1 MPELQKSNIC
11 ICENADAWRLRELMS
26 SDGYREL
33 LSLGIILA
41 AVVFFSNY
49 VLSYA
54 QELPAKT
61 DNISDITSEIAIP
74 TATSS
79 VQQQTPQEQF
89 ITPGLSSRGDQD
101 NNSIRNSPLEPET
114 QEKASDLTMRQPDII
129 QQKKQK
135 GTFTEQQI
143 DNQEVSKDI
152 VSDKKRQLDKIMEDS
167 LTESKSTLQAEDS
180 GKKQQD
186 KYSDDDNTDN
196 TDSEDQEEIQQDE
209 RVNDDEEE
217 ENNNHQNNN
226 DKDDNNN
233 DNIPLEL
240 PIPFP

>member
-1 MPELQKSNIC
+1 MLMPGD
-11 ICENADAWRLRELMS
+11 CEKFMS

-61 DNISDITSEIAIP
+61 DSITDITSEIAIP
-74 TATSS
+74 IATSS

-101 NNSIRNSPLEPET
+101 NSIRNLPLEPET
-114 QEKASDLTMRQPDII
+114 QEKATDFTMIPPEMI
-129 QQKKQK
+129 QQKKK
-135 GTFTEQQI
+135 ATEQQI
-143 DNQEVSKDI
+143 DNQELSKDI
-152 VSDKKRQLDKIMEDS
+152 VSDKKQQLDKIMKDS
-167 LTESKSTLQAEDS
+167 LMESKSTLQPEDS
-180 GKKQQD
+180 EEKQQN
-186 KYSDDDNTDN
+186 KYSDDGN

-209 RVNDDEEE
+209 RVNEEE
-217 ENNNHQNNN
+217 ENNNRQNNN
-226 DKDDNNN
+226 DKHDNNN
-233 DNIPLEL
+233 DNLPLEF

>member
-1 MPELQKSNIC
+1 MLMPGDCKKF
-11 ICENADAWRLRELMS
+11 MS

-33 LSLGIILA
+33 LSLGIIIA

-61 DNISDITSEIAIP
+61 DITSEIAIP

-101 NNSIRNSPLEPET
+101 NSIRNLPLEPET
-114 QEKASDLTMRQPDII
+114 QEKATDLTMI
-129 QQKKQK
+129 QQKKK
-135 GTFTEQQI
+135 GTLTEQQI
-143 DNQEVSKDI
+143 DNQELSKDI
-152 VSDKKRQLDKIMEDS
+152 VSDKKQQLDKIMKDS
-167 LTESKSTLQAEDS
+167 LTESKSTFQPEDS
-180 GKKQQD
+180 EEKQQD
-186 KYSDDDNTDN
+186 EYSDDGN
-196 TDSEDQEEIQQDE
+196 TDSEDQEEIQHDE
-209 RVNDDEEE
+209 RVNEEE
-217 ENNNHQNNN
+217 ENNNRQNNN

-233 DNIPLEL
+233 GNIPLEL

>member
-1 MPELQKSNIC
+1 MLMPGD
-11 ICENADAWRLRELMS
+11 CEKFMS

-33 LSLGIILA
+33 LSLGIIIA

-49 VLSYA
+49 VSSYA

-61 DNISDITSEIAIP
+61 DITSEIAIP

-101 NNSIRNSPLEPET
+101 NSIRNLPLEPET
-114 QEKASDLTMRQPDII
+114 QEKATDLTMIPPEII
-129 QQKKQK
+129 QQKKK
-135 GTFTEQQI
+135 GTLTEQQI
-143 DNQEVSKDI
+143 DNQELSKDI
-152 VSDKKRQLDKIMEDS
+152 VSDKKQQLDKIMKDS
-167 LTESKSTLQAEDS
+167 LTESKSTLQPEDS
-180 GKKQQD
+180 EEKQQD
-186 KYSDDDNTDN
+186 EYSDDGN
-196 TDSEDQEEIQQDE
+196 TDSDQKEIQQDE
-209 RVNDDEEE
+209 RVNEEE
-217 ENNNHQNNN
+217 ENNNRQNNN

-233 DNIPLEL
+233 DNIPLEF

>member
-1 MPELQKSNIC
+1 MPGD
-11 ICENADAWRLRELMS
+11 CEKFMS

-54 QELPAKT
+54 QELPTKT
-61 DNISDITSEIAIP
+61 DSISDITSEIAIP

-89 ITPGLSSRGDQD
+89 ITPGLSSRGDRD
-101 NNSIRNSPLEPET
+101 NSIRNLPLEPET
-114 QEKASDLTMRQPDII
+114 QEKAIDLTMIPPEII
-129 QQKKQK
+129 QQNKK
-135 GTFTEQQI
+135 GILTEQQI
-143 DNQEVSKDI
+143 DNQELSKDI
-152 VSDKKRQLDKIMEDS
+152 ASDKKQLDKIMKDS
-167 LTESKSTLQAEDS
+167 LTESKSTFQPEDS
-180 GKKQQD
+180 EEKQQD
-186 KYSDDDNTDN
+186 EYSDDGN
-196 TDSEDQEEIQQDE
+196 TDSEDQEEKQQDE
-209 RVNDDEEE
+209 RVNEEEE
-217 ENNNHQNNN
+217 ENNNRQNNN

-233 DNIPLEL
+233 DNIPLEF

>member
-1 MPELQKSNIC
+1 MLMPGD
-11 ICENADAWRLRELMS
+11 CEKFMS

-54 QELPAKT
+54 QELPTKT
-61 DNISDITSEIAIP
+61 DSISDITSEIAIP

-89 ITPGLSSRGDQD
+89 ITPGLSSRGDRD
-101 NNSIRNSPLEPET
+101 NSIRNLPLEPET
-114 QEKASDLTMRQPDII
+114 QEKAIDLTMIPPEII
-129 QQKKQK
+129 QQNKK
-135 GTFTEQQI
+135 GILTEQQI
-143 DNQEVSKDI
+143 DNQELSKDI
-152 VSDKKRQLDKIMEDS
+152 ASDKKQLDKIMKDS
-167 LTESKSTLQAEDS
+167 LTESKSTFQPEDS
-180 GKKQQD
+180 EEKQQD
-186 KYSDDDNTDN
+186 EYSDDGN
-196 TDSEDQEEIQQDE
+196 TDSEDQEEKQQDE
-209 RVNDDEEE
+209 RVNEEE
-217 ENNNHQNNN
+217 QNNNRQNNN

-233 DNIPLEL
+233 DNIPLEF

>member
-1 MPELQKSNIC
+1 MLMPGD
-11 ICENADAWRLRELMS
+11 CEKFMS

-41 AVVFFSNY
+41 AVVFFSNH

-61 DNISDITSEIAIP
+61 DSISDITSEIAIP

-101 NNSIRNSPLEPET
+101 NSIRNLPLEPET
-114 QEKASDLTMRQPDII
+114 QEKATDLTMIPPEII
-129 QQKKQK
+129 QQKKK
-135 GTFTEQQI
+135 GTLTEQQI
-143 DNQEVSKDI
+143 DNQELSKDI
-152 VSDKKRQLDKIMEDS
+152 VSDKKQLDKNMKDS
-167 LTESKSTLQAEDS
+167 LTESKSTLQPEDS
-180 GKKQQD
+180 EEKQQD
-186 KYSDDDNTDN
+186 EYSDDGN
-196 TDSEDQEEIQQDE
+196 TDSEDQEEIQHDE
-209 RVNDDEEE
+209 RVNEEE
-217 ENNNHQNNN
+217 ENNNRQNNN

-233 DNIPLEL
+233 GNIPLEL

>member
-1 MPELQKSNIC
+1 MPGD
-11 ICENADAWRLRELMS
+11 CEKFMS

-33 LSLGIILA
+33 LSLGIIIA

-61 DNISDITSEIAIP
+61 DITSEIAIP
-74 TATSS
+74 TANSS

-101 NNSIRNSPLEPET
+101 NSIRNLPLEPET
-114 QEKASDLTMRQPDII
+114 QEKATDLTII
-129 QQKKQK
+129 QQKKK
-135 GTFTEQQI
+135 GTLTEQQI
-143 DNQEVSKDI
+143 DNQELSKDI
-152 VSDKKRQLDKIMEDS
+152 VSDKKQLDKILKDS
-167 LTESKSTLQAEDS
+167 LTESKSTFQPEDS
-180 GKKQQD
+180 EEKQQD
-186 KYSDDDNTDN
+186 EYSDDGN
-196 TDSEDQEEIQQDE
+196 TDSEDQEEIQHDE
-209 RVNDDEEE
+209 RVNEEE
-217 ENNNHQNNN
+217 ENNNRQNNN

>member
-1 MPELQKSNIC
+1 MLTPGD
-11 ICENADAWRLRELMS
+11 CEKFMS
-26 SDGYREL
+26 SDGFIPHREL

-61 DNISDITSEIAIP
+61 DSISDIASETAIP

-101 NNSIRNSPLEPET
+101 NSIRNSPLEPAT
-114 QEKASDLTMRQPDII
+114 QEKAADLTMIPPEII
-129 QQKKQK
+129 QQKKK
-135 GTFTEQQI
+135 GTLTEQQI

-152 VSDKKRQLDKIMEDS
+152 VSDKKQQLDKIMEDS
-167 LTESKSTLQAEDS
+167 LTESKSTLRPEDS
-180 GKKQQD
+180 EEKQQD
-186 KYSDDDNTDN
+186 RYSDDGN

-209 RVNDDEEE
+209 RVNDEEE
-217 ENNNHQNNN
+217 ENNNRQNNN

>member
-1 MPELQKSNIC
+1 
-11 ICENADAWRLRELMS
+11 MS

-61 DNISDITSEIAIP
+61 DITSEIAIP
-74 TATSS
+74 TANSS

-101 NNSIRNSPLEPET
+101 NSIRNLPLEPET
-114 QEKASDLTMRQPDII
+114 QEKATDLTMI
-129 QQKKQK
+129 QQKKK
-135 GTFTEQQI
+135 GTLTEQQI
-143 DNQEVSKDI
+143 DNQELSKDI
-152 VSDKKRQLDKIMEDS
+152 VSDKKQQLDKIMKDS
-167 LTESKSTLQAEDS
+167 LTESKSTFQPEDS
-180 GKKQQD
+180 EEKQQD
-186 KYSDDDNTDN
+186 EYSDDGN
-196 TDSEDQEEIQQDE
+196 TDSEDQEEIQHDE
-209 RVNDDEEE
+209 RVNEEE
-217 ENNNHQNNN
+217 ENNNRQNNN

-233 DNIPLEL
+233 GNIPLEL

>member
-1 MPELQKSNIC
+1 MLTPGD
-11 ICENADAWRLRELMS
+11 CEKFMS

-41 AVVFFSNY
+41 AVVFFSNH

-61 DNISDITSEIAIP
+61 DSISDITSEIAIP

-89 ITPGLSSRGDQD
+89 ITPGLSSLGDRD
-101 NNSIRNSPLEPET
+101 ISIRNLPLEPKT
-114 QEKASDLTMRQPDII
+114 QEKATDLTMIPPEII
-129 QQKKQK
+129 QQNKK
-135 GTFTEQQI
+135 GILTEQQI
-143 DNQEVSKDI
+143 DNQELSKDI
-152 VSDKKRQLDKIMEDS
+152 VSDKKQLDKNMKDS
-167 LTESKSTLQAEDS
+167 LTESKSTLQPEDS
-180 GKKQQD
+180 EEKQQD
-186 KYSDDDNTDN
+186 EYSDDGN
-196 TDSEDQEEIQQDE
+196 TDSDQKEIQQDE
-209 RVNDDEEE
+209 RVNEVE
-217 ENNNHQNNN
+217 ENNNRQNNN

-233 DNIPLEL
+233 DNLPLEF

>member
-1 MPELQKSNIC
+1 MPGD
-11 ICENADAWRLRELMS
+11 CEKFMS

-33 LSLGIILA
+33 LSLGIIIA

-61 DNISDITSEIAIP
+61 DITSEIAIP
-74 TATSS
+74 TANSS

-101 NNSIRNSPLEPET
+101 NSIRNLPLEPET
-114 QEKASDLTMRQPDII
+114 QEKATDLTMI
-129 QQKKQK
+129 QQKKK
-135 GTFTEQQI
+135 GTLTEQQI
-143 DNQEVSKDI
+143 DNQELSKDI
-152 VSDKKRQLDKIMEDS
+152 VSDKKQQLDKIMKDS
-167 LTESKSTLQAEDS
+167 LTESKSTFQPEDS
-180 GKKQQD
+180 EEKQQD
-186 KYSDDDNTDN
+186 EYSDDGN
-196 TDSEDQEEIQQDE
+196 TDSEDQEEIQHDE
-209 RVNDDEEE
+209 RVNEEE
-217 ENNNHQNNN
+217 ENNNRQNNN

-233 DNIPLEL
+233 GNIPLEL

>member
-1 MPELQKSNIC
+1 MLMPGD
-11 ICENADAWRLRELMS
+11 CEKFMS

-33 LSLGIILA
+33 LSLGIIIA

-61 DNISDITSEIAIP
+61 DITSEIAIP

-101 NNSIRNSPLEPET
+101 NSIRNLPLEPET
-114 QEKASDLTMRQPDII
+114 QEKATDLTII
-129 QQKKQK
+129 QQQKKK
-135 GTFTEQQI
+135 GTLTEQQI
-143 DNQEVSKDI
+143 DNQELSKDI
-152 VSDKKRQLDKIMEDS
+152 VSDKKQQLDKIMKDS
-167 LTESKSTLQAEDS
+167 LTESKSTFQPEDS
-180 GKKQQD
+180 EEKQQD
-186 KYSDDDNTDN
+186 EYSDDGN
-196 TDSEDQEEIQQDE
+196 TDSEDQEEIQHDE
-209 RVNDDEEE
+209 RVNEEE
-217 ENNNHQNNN
+217 ENNNRQNNN

>member
-1 MPELQKSNIC
+1 MPGD
-11 ICENADAWRLRELMS
+11 CEKFMS

-33 LSLGIILA
+33 LSLGIIIA

-61 DNISDITSEIAIP
+61 DITSEIAIP
-74 TATSS
+74 TANSS

-101 NNSIRNSPLEPET
+101 NSIRNLPLEPET
-114 QEKASDLTMRQPDII
+114 QEKATDLTII
-129 QQKKQK
+129 QQKKK
-135 GTFTEQQI
+135 GTLTEQQI
-143 DNQEVSKDI
+143 DNQELSKDI
-152 VSDKKRQLDKIMEDS
+152 VSDKKQQLDKIMKDS
-167 LTESKSTLQAEDS
+167 LTESKSTFQPEDS
-180 GKKQQD
+180 EEKQQD
-186 KYSDDDNTDN
+186 EYSDDGN
-196 TDSEDQEEIQQDE
+196 TDSEDQEEIQHDE
-209 RVNDDEEE
+209 RVNEEE
-217 ENNNHQNNN
+217 ENNNRQNNN

>member
-1 MPELQKSNIC
+1 MPGD
-11 ICENADAWRLRELMS
+11 CEKFMS

-33 LSLGIILA
+33 LSLGIIIA

-61 DNISDITSEIAIP
+61 DITSEIAIP

-101 NNSIRNSPLEPET
+101 NSIRNLPLEPET
-114 QEKASDLTMRQPDII
+114 QEKATDLTMIPPEII
-129 QQKKQK
+129 QQKKK
-135 GTFTEQQI
+135 GTLTEQQI
-143 DNQEVSKDI
+143 DNQELSKDI
-152 VSDKKRQLDKIMEDS
+152 VSDKKQLDKNMKDS
-167 LTESKSTLQAEDS
+167 LTESKSTLQPEDS
-180 GKKQQD
+180 EEKQQD
-186 KYSDDDNTDN
+186 EYSDDGN
-196 TDSEDQEEIQQDE
+196 TDSDQKEIQQDE
-209 RVNDDEEE
+209 RVNEEE
-217 ENNNHQNNN
+217 ENNNRQNNN

>member
-1 MPELQKSNIC
+1 MLMPGD
-11 ICENADAWRLRELMS
+11 CEKFMS
-26 SDGYREL
+26 SDRYREL

-89 ITPGLSSRGDQD
+89 ITPGLSSRGDHD

-114 QEKASDLTMRQPDII
+114 QEKASDLTMIPPEII

-167 LTESKSTLQAEDS
+167 LTESKSILQPEDS
-180 GKKQQD
+180 EKKQQD
-186 KYSDDDNTDN
+186 RYSDNGK

-209 RVNDDEEE
+209 RVNEEDDEE

>member
-1 MPELQKSNIC
+1 MLTPGD
-11 ICENADAWRLRELMS
+11 CEKFMS

-41 AVVFFSNY
+41 AVVFFSNH

-61 DNISDITSEIAIP
+61 DSISDITSEIAIP

-89 ITPGLSSRGDQD
+89 ITPGLSSLGDRD
-101 NNSIRNSPLEPET
+101 NSIRNLPLEPKT
-114 QEKASDLTMRQPDII
+114 QEKATDLTMIPPEII
-129 QQKKQK
+129 QQNKK
-135 GTFTEQQI
+135 GILTEQQI
-143 DNQEVSKDI
+143 DNQELSKDI
-152 VSDKKRQLDKIMEDS
+152 VSDKKQLDKNMKDS
-167 LTESKSTLQAEDS
+167 LMESKSTLQPEDS
-180 GKKQQD
+180 EEKQQD
-186 KYSDDDNTDN
+186 EYSDDGN
-196 TDSEDQEEIQQDE
+196 TDSDQKEIQQDE
-209 RVNDDEEE
+209 RVNEEE
-217 ENNNHQNNN
+217 ENNNRQNNN

-233 DNIPLEL
+233 DNLPLEF

>member
-1 MPELQKSNIC
+1 MLTPGD
-11 ICENADAWRLRELMS
+11 CEKFMS

-41 AVVFFSNY
+41 AVVFFSNH

-61 DNISDITSEIAIP
+61 DSISDITSEIAIP

-89 ITPGLSSRGDQD
+89 ITPGLSSLSDRD
-101 NNSIRNSPLEPET
+101 NSIRNLPLEPKT
-114 QEKASDLTMRQPDII
+114 QEKATDLTMIPPEII
-129 QQKKQK
+129 QQNKK
-135 GTFTEQQI
+135 GILTEQQI
-143 DNQEVSKDI
+143 DNQELSKDI
-152 VSDKKRQLDKIMEDS
+152 VSDKKQLDKNMKDS
-167 LTESKSTLQAEDS
+167 LTESKSTLQPEDS
-180 GKKQQD
+180 EEKQQD
-186 KYSDDDNTDN
+186 EYSDDGN
-196 TDSEDQEEIQQDE
+196 TDSDQKEIQQDE
-209 RVNDDEEE
+209 RVNEEE
-217 ENNNHQNNN
+217 ENNNRQNNN

-233 DNIPLEL
+233 DNLPLEF

>member
-1 MPELQKSNIC
+1 MLMPGD
-11 ICENADAWRLRELMS
+11 CEKFMS

-33 LSLGIILA
+33 LSLGIIIA

-61 DNISDITSEIAIP
+61 EITSEIAIP
-74 TATSS
+74 TANSS

-101 NNSIRNSPLEPET
+101 NSIRNLPLEPET
-114 QEKASDLTMRQPDII
+114 QEKATDLTMI
-129 QQKKQK
+129 QQKKK
-135 GTFTEQQI
+135 GTLTEQQI
-143 DNQEVSKDI
+143 DNQELSKDI
-152 VSDKKRQLDKIMEDS
+152 VSDKKQQLDKIMKDS
-167 LTESKSTLQAEDS
+167 LTESKSTFQPEDS
-180 GKKQQD
+180 EEEQQD
-186 KYSDDDNTDN
+186 EYSDDGN

-209 RVNDDEEE
+209 KVNEEE
-217 ENNNHQNNN
+217 ENKNRQNNN

>member
-1 MPELQKSNIC
+1 MPGD
-11 ICENADAWRLRELMS
+11 CEKFMS

-33 LSLGIILA
+33 LSLGIIIA

-61 DNISDITSEIAIP
+61 DITSEIAIP
-74 TATSS
+74 TANSS

-101 NNSIRNSPLEPET
+101 NSIRNLPLEPET
-114 QEKASDLTMRQPDII
+114 QEKATDLTMI
-129 QQKKQK
+129 QQKKK
-135 GTFTEQQI
+135 GTLTEQQI
-143 DNQEVSKDI
+143 DNQELSKDI
-152 VSDKKRQLDKIMEDS
+152 VSDKKQQLDKIMKDS
-167 LTESKSTLQAEDS
+167 LTESKSTFQPEDS
-180 GKKQQD
+180 EEKQQD
-186 KYSDDDNTDN
+186 EYSDDGN
-196 TDSEDQEEIQQDE
+196 TDSEDQEEIQHDE
-209 RVNDDEEE
+209 RVNEEE
-217 ENNNHQNNN
+217 ENNNRQNNN
-226 DKDDNNN
+226 DKDDDNN

>member
-1 MPELQKSNIC
+1 MPGD
-11 ICENADAWRLRELMS
+11 CEKFMS

-33 LSLGIILA
+33 LSLGIIIA

-61 DNISDITSEIAIP
+61 DITSEIAIP

-101 NNSIRNSPLEPET
+101 NSIRNLPLEPET
-114 QEKASDLTMRQPDII
+114 QEKATDLTMI
-129 QQKKQK
+129 QQKKK
-135 GTFTEQQI
+135 GTLTEQQI
-143 DNQEVSKDI
+143 DNQELSKDI
-152 VSDKKRQLDKIMEDS
+152 VSDKKQQLDKIMKDS
-167 LTESKSTLQAEDS
+167 LMESKSTFQPEDS
-180 GKKQQD
+180 EEEQQD
-186 KYSDDDNTDN
+186 EYSDDGN
-196 TDSEDQEEIQQDE
+196 TDSEDQEEIQHDE
-209 RVNDDEEE
+209 RVNEEE
-217 ENNNHQNNN
+217 ENNNRQNNN

>member
-1 MPELQKSNIC
+1 MPGD
-11 ICENADAWRLRELMS
+11 CEKFMS

-33 LSLGIILA
+33 LSLGIIIA

-61 DNISDITSEIAIP
+61 DITSEIAIP
-74 TATSS
+74 TANSS

-101 NNSIRNSPLEPET
+101 NSIRNLPLEPET
-114 QEKASDLTMRQPDII
+114 QEKATDLTMI
-129 QQKKQK
+129 QQKKK
-135 GTFTEQQI
+135 GTLTEQQI
-143 DNQEVSKDI
+143 DNQELSKDI
-152 VSDKKRQLDKIMEDS
+152 VSDKKQQLDKIMKDS
-167 LTESKSTLQAEDS
+167 LTESKSTFQPEDS
-180 GKKQQD
+180 EEKQQD
-186 KYSDDDNTDN
+186 EYSDDGN
-196 TDSEDQEEIQQDE
+196 TDSDDQEEIQHDE
-209 RVNDDEEE
+209 RVNEEE
-217 ENNNHQNNN
+217 ENNNRQNYN

-233 DNIPLEL
+233 GNIPLEL